1 METSLEDFIVKRSN
15 IPKDFLTDF
24 FNLGGDTYG
33 DTYKNISFDDV
44 VKWLKVQKNHLKRLL
59 VSNFQIMDDYTEEKI
74 LVKNKNRGANY
85 VSKIMLTP
93 DCFKELCMIS
103 QTEKAKGVRKY
114 YIIVEGLL
122 RDHFEGIINNLNE
135 ELGLIKKNIKK
146 PIKIIGGHIYI
157 LKAMNTTQKNMFKL
171 GNSDDMKKRLRVYN
185 TGNANNIEPLFAM
198 KVDDIDMVEGCIK
211 NIAREYQYRKNKEVY
226 NIDFEFL
233 KKLCMKC
240 KNFIKQLEKE
250 FAHNIKLTKKKLKM
264 LKNNKNSDTLF
275 YMIVDKNN

>member
-1 METSLEDFIVKRSN
+1 METKLEDFIVKRSN

-33 DTYKNISFDDV
+33 DTYKNIKFDDV
-44 VKWLKVQKNHLKRLL
+44 VKWLNINKNNLKRLL
-59 VSNFQIMDDYTEEKI
+59 VSNFKIMDDYTEEKI

-114 YIIVEGLL
+114 YIIAEGLL
-122 RDHFEGIINNLNE
+122 RDHFEEIINNLNE

-146 PIKIIGGHIYI
+146 PIEIIGGHIYI
-157 LKAMNTTQKNMFKL
+157 LKAMNTSQKNMFKL

-198 KVDDIDMVEGCIK
+198 KVNDIDMVEGCIK

-233 KKLCMKC
+233 RKLCMKC

-250 FAHNIKLTKKKLKM
+250 FAHDTKLTKTKLKIM
-264 LKNNKNSDTLF
+264 KNNKNNKDTSF
-275 YMIVDKNN
+275 YMIVDKK